1 MTNSVQLRV
10 LTRNER
16 RVLAAKLNERPLR
29 VRVHRRYR
37 VIAEV
42 ARGRPVVEVA
52 DRAGCHLSMAY
63 EWIHRF
69 NASGFTTFA
78 QAPQSEGA
86 TEAEALTSFHEQ
98 GLAPEAGRAIY
109 SWYVTKGVANGGTF
123 TQDDAEEFRALA
135 TKPGLSKDF
144 VRAADRV
151 GEGE

>member
-1 MTNSVQLRV
+1 MIN
-10 LTRNER
+10 
-16 RVLAAKLNERPLR
+16 KLNDRPLR

-52 DRAGCHLSMAY
+52 DRAGHLSMAY

-86 TEAEALTSFHEQ
+86 TEAEALASFHEQ

-109 SWYVTKGVANGGTF
+109 MVCHEGHCERRHVHARRRRGIP
-123 TQDDAEEFRALA
+123 RARDEARSLE
-135 TKPGLSKDF
+135 GLRPS
-144 VRAADRV
+144 
-151 GEGE
+151 G